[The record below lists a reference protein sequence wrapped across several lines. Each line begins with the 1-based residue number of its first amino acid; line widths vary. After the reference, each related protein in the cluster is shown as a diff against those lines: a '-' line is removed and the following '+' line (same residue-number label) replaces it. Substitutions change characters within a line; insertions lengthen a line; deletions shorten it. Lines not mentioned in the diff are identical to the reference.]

1 MLLTFSCTFYN
12 EFAWCE
18 ESQFTI
24 LIASLKDNGILK
36 KNSSKPKKFLIIIF
50 LRYLKLKM
58 CSIILLIFYPFYNL
72 LLFSEIIDP
81 VTGKVIKKKGN
92 KGRDDEFDYVCMII
106 AS

>member
-36 KNSSKPKKFLIIIF
+36 KIVKNQFLIIIF

>member
-36 KNSSKPKKFLIIIF
+36 KIVKNQ
-50 LRYLKLKM
+50 
-58 CSIILLIFYPFYNL
+58 
-72 LLFSEIIDP
+72 
-81 VTGKVIKKKGN
+81 
-92 KGRDDEFDYVCMII
+92 
-106 AS
+106 

>member
-36 KNSSKPKKFLIIIF
+36 KNSSKPKKFLNNNISQIFKIENVLYNIINF
-50 LRYLKLKM
+50 LSVLQFITFFQKLLTPLREKSSKRKATRAVM
-58 CSIILLIFYPFYNL
+58 MSLI
-72 LLFSEIIDP
+72 
-81 VTGKVIKKKGN
+81 T
-92 KGRDDEFDYVCMII
+92 YV
-106 AS
+106 